1 MMYLKI
7 SYKLLQGTTSGLVPS
22 ELVSN
27 LIASKQFPL
36 SSLELF
42 FIAYTFDA
50 GPNAVIYTLEKHQ
63 LELLALLLK
72 YFPPHES
79 GSRTNEYVSN
89 EELAQKA
96 LDVQLDPSLI
106 DAVEKSSSIHKHGD
120 VKMMYCTKAGEG
132 AKRLDPTESVFDFE
146 YE

>member
-1 MMYLKI
+1 MYRKI
-7 SYKLLQGTTSGLVPS
+7 SFKSLQGTTSGLVPL

-27 LIASKQFPL
+27 LIVLETIPL
-36 SSLELF
+36 TLDL

-50 GPNAVIYTLEKHQ
+50 GPNAVIYTLEKYQ

-72 YFPPHES
+72 YFPPRDS
-79 GSRTNEYVSN
+79 GTNEYVSDKD
-89 EELAQKA
+89 LAQKA
-96 LDVQLDPSLI
+96 LEVQLDPSLI

-132 AKRLDPTESVFDFE
+132 AKRLDPTESVFAFE